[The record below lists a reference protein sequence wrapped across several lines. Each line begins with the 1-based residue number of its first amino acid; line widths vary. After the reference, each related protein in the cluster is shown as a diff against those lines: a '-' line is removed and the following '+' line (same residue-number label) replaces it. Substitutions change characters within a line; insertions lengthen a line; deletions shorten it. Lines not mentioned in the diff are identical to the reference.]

1 MYTRSSKVLLTW
13 AVALFATLVV
23 FNNLTD
29 YDSNYAFVSHVLM
42 MDTTFAGNRAMWRA
56 IDTPFLYH
64 AVYWII
70 ILVEAAVAALCWL
83 GGFQLLRTMNEA
95 SRFNQAK
102 RVAIAGL
109 TMGILLWFTG
119 FITVGGE
126 WFMMWQSQEWN
137 GQQAAFRLVVILGM
151 VLLYLVQPDGQADA

>member
-1 MYTRSSKVLLTW
+1 MPTYTGLRTGPYARHGEEVYTRSSKVLLTW

-70 ILVEAAVAALCWL
+70 ILVEVDC
-83 GGFQLLRTMNEA
+83 GR
-95 SRFNQAK
+95 
-102 RVAIAGL
+102 L
-109 TMGILLWFTG
+109 TGESEL
-119 FITVGGE
+119 IT
-126 WFMMWQSQEWN
+126 
-137 GQQAAFRLVVILGM
+137 
-151 VLLYLVQPDGQADA
+151 